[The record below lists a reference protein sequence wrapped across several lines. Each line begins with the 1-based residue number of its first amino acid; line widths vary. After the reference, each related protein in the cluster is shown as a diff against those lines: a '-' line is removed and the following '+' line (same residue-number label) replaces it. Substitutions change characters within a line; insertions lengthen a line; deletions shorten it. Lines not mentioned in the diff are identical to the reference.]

1 MDQRVSPVTTVWL
14 AGSCPSWKAAAG
26 GGTCDVSCAAFE
38 LSARAWVVSWATS
51 GGATTPASSPATR
64 ASRAARSER
73 QIVVLL
79 IQRLRERFER
89 FRLAPGHG
97 CSVRGHLRRGLGP
110 REVAGAFAATPTPAP
125 TPARRQ
131 QQYFPRDDLGDVAR
145 LLLTIFPRAV
155 LDAPFDVDA
164 VALLHVLLGEVR
176 QLGAL
181 VVPADDAMPFGLLLL
196 LPTLPRPLPAGRQ
209 REVRHAGAVGGAP
222 HLGIGP

>member
-79 IQRLRERFER
+79 IKGLRERVER
-89 FRLAPGHG
+89 FRLAPRLG
-97 CSVRGHLRRGLGP
+97 RHLGGGFGP
-110 REVAGAFAATPTPAP
+110 REIARALPASPASPAP
-125 TPARRQ
+125 TPRRQ
-131 QQYFPRDDLGDVAR
+131 QEHFARDDLGGVAR
-145 LLLTIFPRAV
+145 LLLPILPGPV
-155 LDAPFDVDA
+155 LDAPLDVDP
-164 VALLHVLLGEVR
+164 VALLHVLLGQIRELEPLVIPAHDPVP
-176 QLGAL
+176 LGL
-181 VVPADDAMPFGLLLL
+181 FLL
-196 LPTLPRPLPAGRQ
+196 LPTLSRPLPAGRQ
-209 REVRHAGAVGGAP
+209 RQRGDAGAVVGAP

>member
-79 IQRLRERFER
+79 IQRLRERVER
-89 FRLAPGHG
+89 LRLALG
-97 CSVRGHLRRGLGP
+97 RHLGR
-110 REVAGAFAATPTPAP
+110 
-125 TPARRQ
+125 
-131 QQYFPRDDLGDVAR
+131 
-145 LLLTIFPRAV
+145 
-155 LDAPFDVDA
+155 
-164 VALLHVLLGEVR
+164 
-176 QLGAL
+176 
-181 VVPADDAMPFGLLLL
+181 GLLLL
-196 LPTLPRPLPAGRQ
+196 LPTLPRPLAAGRQ
-209 REVRHAGAVGGAP
+209 GEIRHPGAVVRAP

>member
-1 MDQRVSPVTTVWL
+1 MIRRPPRSTLFPYTTL
-14 AGSCPSWKAAAG
+14 FRS
-26 GGTCDVSCAAFE
+26 
-38 LSARAWVVSWATS
+38 
-51 GGATTPASSPATR
+51 R

-89 FRLAPGHG
+89 FRLAGSHSAPVG
-97 CSVRGHLRRGLGP
+97 GHLRRSLRP
-110 REVAGAFAATPTPAP
+110 RYIAGAFATTPTSPG
-125 TPARRQ
+125 RQ
-131 QQYFPRDDLGDVAR
+131 QEHFPRDDLGDVAR
-145 LLLTIFPRAV
+145 LLLAIFPRAV

-181 VVPADDAMPFGLLLL
+181 VVPADDAVPFGLLLL
-196 LPTLPRPLPAGRQ
+196 LPTLPRPLPARRQ
-209 REVRHAGAVGGAP
+209 REVRHPGAVGGAP

>member
-1 MDQRVSPVTTVWL
+1 MDQSVSPATTVWV
-14 AGSCPSWKAAAG
+14 AGSCPSGTAG
-26 GGTCDVSCAAFE
+26 GGGACDVSCAA
-38 LSARAWVVSWATS
+38 SD
-51 GGATTPASSPATR
+51 GATTPASSPATR

-89 FRLAPGHG
+89 FRLAPSHG
-97 CSVRGHLRRGLGP
+97 SPVRGHLRRGLGAS
-110 REVAGAFAATPTPAP
+110 EVASAFAATSA
-125 TPARRQ
+125 AAGRQ
-131 QQYFPRDDLGDVAR
+131 QNHFPRNDLGDVAR
-145 LLLTIFPRAV
+145 LLLAIFPRAV
-155 LDAPFDVDA
+155 LNPPLDVDA
-164 VALLHVLLGEVR
+164 VALFHVLLGKVG
-176 QLGAL
+176 QLSAL